1 MKTFTILFAAV
12 LTLTVNVLFAGNDG
26 ASLISN
32 TASISTTLLAP
43 GTPAVAT
50 FEDATE
56 DIALTS
62 LTPTTPVEADF
73 NDSAVQEINISTLAP
88 VTPAFAD
95 FQ

>member
-1 MKTFTILFAAV
+1 MKTITILFAAV
-12 LTLTVNVLFAGNDG
+12 LTLTVNVLFAGNDD

-32 TASISTTLLAP
+32 TTSISNILLAP

-50 FEDATE
+50 FEDAAE
-56 DIALTS
+56 EIVLTG

-73 NDSAVQEINISTLAP
+73 NDSTAQDINVSTLAP